1 MDKLIKN
8 AYSVSIQKYLLS
20 SAKCGFWRSY
30 IYFSRRFHHS
40 DPELWKSNDCQK
52 IKLSFI
58 LRNGEKKVV
67 SSPKG
72 VSLLEAAQH
81 EDLDIEGAC
90 EASLACSTCHV
101 ILDKE
106 IYEKL
111 DAPTERE
118 EDMLD
123 MAPQVCETSRL
134 ACQLKVDERLTHGNI
149 KLPAITRNFY
159 VDGFKPSTH

>member
-1 MDKLIKN
+1 MYELIKR
-8 AYSVSIQKYLLS
+8 SVNCVSLQKYVLS
-20 SAKCGFWRSY
+20 SLKCSLWRSY
-30 IYFSRRFHHS
+30 FYLPRRFHHS
-40 DPELWKSNDCQK
+40 DPELWESNNCKK
-52 IKLSFI
+52 ID
-58 LRNGEKKVV
+58 GEKKVI

-106 IYEKL
+106 IYDKL
-111 DAPTERE
+111 DPPTERE

-134 ACQLKVDERLTHGNI
+134 ACQLKVDEKLTHGSI
-149 KLPAITRNFY
+149 KLPMITRNFY
-159 VDGFKPSTH
+159 VDGFKPSPH